1 MKIGIIG
8 YQGAGKSSL
17 FEWLTGVAADPA
29 LSHLTQSAA
38 AEVPDARIA
47 PLCEIYAPKKVTI
60 ASLEIVDTPGLSR
73 DHEGSAARLAMIRE
87 AGCLIQV
94 VEAYSGTNDPKRDLL
109 GLQEDFLLAD
119 LEIISGRVDRL
130 RESLKKPR
138 PNREEQAAELAAIEP
153 LMKHL
158 EDGKALHEMP
168 FTEEQSRAV
177 RSFQLITQ
185 KPRLAILNVADDSA
199 KEAELMQ
206 LATEDCPVFVVPVGL
221 ELELSRM
228 EPSEREAFRAELGIA
243 SQDKGQLLRSI
254 MDQSGQM
261 LFFTAGEKEV
271 RTWMVRKGATA
282 VEAAGAIHTDLARG
296 FIRSETMSCADL
308 IRVGSEREIKAQK
321 LMRQEPKD
329 YVIQDGDILNI
340 RFSV

>member
-29 LSHLTQSAA
+29 LSHATQAA
-38 AEVPDARIA
+38 AAAVPDPRIA
-47 PLCEIYAPKKVTI
+47 PLCDIYSPKKVTI
-60 ASLEIVDTPGLSR
+60 ASLEFVDTPGLSR

-87 AGCLIQV
+87 AGCLVQV
-94 VEAYSGTNDPKRDLL
+94 VEAYSGTNDPRRDLL

-130 RESLKKPR
+130 RDALKKPR

-153 LMKHL
+153 IMQHL
-158 EDGKALHEMP
+158 EEGKALNELDL
-168 FTEEQSRAV
+168 TGEQFRAI
-177 RSFQLITQ
+177 RSFQLLTQ
-185 KPRLAILNVADDSA
+185 KPRLAIFNISDDTTREAD
-199 KEAELMQ
+199 LLQ
-206 LATEDCPVFVVPVGL
+206 LATEDCPVFVLPVGL
-221 ELELSRM
+221 ELELSKM
-228 EPSEREAFRAELGIA
+228 EPAEREAFRTEMGLK
-243 SQDKGQLLRSI
+243 SQDKDQLLRSI

-308 IRVGSEREIKAQK
+308 IRLGSEREIKAQK